1 MPEESVAL
9 KSTTNHIANRSG
21 NQSAS
26 IPTPLPKTTL
36 IPTTE
41 SPHPH
46 IQDVTQSPMPSVQA
60 SQPVNRR
67 VPYFRYFG
75 PTAIAPGYKQMVV
88 SMQHPPRSSALSRSL
103 PIDTSPA
110 DARDGRTD
118 LDATSQLHMDL
129 HIYDLKMN
137 SATSPLILHLV
148 DTFFAHLGS
157 SFPFLNKERLM
168 SAINVK
174 EAEPILID
182 ALCSLAARFSDH
194 PLLSRSEGDDS
205 LRVECGNVFAQRA
218 KTAVIDT
225 FPCPTITSTQ
235 ACLLLAYQSFGAGQD
250 SALWM
255 YLGCAIR
262 MAVDTGLH
270 KITCAALQADGDLG
284 LPGSGFNDTAS
295 HTSYSSPGEK
305 SSLQQDVRKERIDT
319 FWAVFILDR
328 VVSTGVGR
336 PVTLKEKD
344 FELPLPRIVD
354 RESPHWPA
362 PYLALIQIINLYG
375 HMSDAMNAV
384 RDVDT
389 INNTSISTVEQ
400 QLTTFYNGLD
410 QRLVFNATNFQH
422 YVKAGE
428 GTSFILLHF
437 WFHTLIILV
446 HQPMLLKPTEIR
458 GAPLSSHSREL
469 SMSSAKTIA
478 DILQF
483 AELIDPKSFLSNP
496 FTCQPLYIS
505 ACAFLAESVMLV
517 QQNDSSNEHRSS
529 QYDDDTHGR
538 DNIQESSEQKSPGP
552 AVHQNYAKCHRGL
565 QQIQSYWSG
574 AKYIVTAL
582 EQRASGIWDPETYTT
597 DEMESTKLPT
607 FEVPKE
613 WKRKVSPS
621 WNSSQDNHHIAGSV
635 IDQSHAIGWSL
646 TGTTNSP
653 TSNLTFL
660 YPSNT
665 ACGNSPQV
673 CPPSGNMVYD
683 PIRQAQSARN
693 MPAIPPATPIYPCN
707 NQFDNTAY
715 LKAST
720 IEQAQQASG
729 DMQHVMS
736 MGNFMDVNIHTRP
749 EYEQA
754 RSDQSSL
761 LFGQAMSSLDTRPTN
776 VGGMFIES
784 QDVDMSA
791 LDHEISWLEYIPNYG
806 WNACATVEESGP
818 LWMNGMVP

>member
-1 MPEESVAL
+1 MPEGSVAL
-9 KSTTNHIANRSG
+9 ESTTNHVANRSG
-21 NQSAS
+21 NHPAF
-26 IPTPLPKTTL
+26 IPTPLPNTTL
-36 IPTTE
+36 APTTE
-41 SPHPH
+41 LSYPH
-46 IQDVTQSPMPSVQA
+46 IEAVTQSPIPLAHV
-60 SQPVNRR
+60 SQPTNRR

-88 SMQHPPRSSALSRSL
+88 SMQHPFRSSALSRSL
-103 PIDTSPA
+103 LVESSPA
-110 DARDGRTD
+110 DTRDECAD
-118 LDATSQLHMDL
+118 LNTTSELHMDL
-129 HIYDLKMN
+129 HVYDLETS

-157 SFPFLNKERLM
+157 SFSFLNKERLT
-168 SAINVK
+168 SAINAK
-174 EAEPILID
+174 EAEPILVD
-182 ALCSLAARFSDH
+182 AVCSLAARFSDH
-194 PLLSRSEGDDS
+194 PLLSKPERDDR
-205 LRVECGNVFAQRA
+205 LRVECSDVFAQRA
-218 KTAVIDT
+218 KAAIIDT
-225 FPCPTITSTQ
+225 FPCPTMTSTQ
-235 ACLLLAYQSFGAGQD
+235 VCLLLAYQSFGAGQD

-262 MAVDTGLH
+262 MAIDTGLH
-270 KITCAALQADGDLG
+270 KITCAPLQSDSDAGPRDSVFD
-284 LPGSGFNDTAS
+284 DTAS
-295 HTSYSSPGEK
+295 QTSHSSPGER

-344 FELPLPRIVD
+344 FELPLPKIVD

-384 RDVDT
+384 RHADSID
-389 INNTSISTVEQ
+389 NTSISTVEQ
-400 QLTTFYNGLD
+400 QLTTFYHSLD

-446 HQPMLLKPTEIR
+446 HQPLLLKPIEIR

-505 ACAFLAESVMLV
+505 ACAFLAESVILA
-517 QQNDSSNEHRSS
+517 QQNDSSIEHRTS
-529 QYDDDTHGR
+529 QYDNDAHGR
-538 DNIQESSEQKSPGP
+538 DNKGESSEQKSPGP
-552 AVHQNYAKCHRGL
+552 AVHHNYAKCHRGL

-582 EQRASGIWDPETYTT
+582 EQRASGIWDPETYTI

-621 WNSSQDNHHIAGSV
+621 WNISQDNHHTVSSV

-660 YPSNT
+660 YPSNG
-665 ACGNSPQV
+665 AGGNSPQV

-683 PIRQAQSARN
+683 PIRQAQSVRN
-693 MPAIPPATPIYPCN
+693 MPAIPPLTPIYPRN

-715 LKAST
+715 LTAST
-720 IEQAQQASG
+720 IEQAQQDSG
-729 DMQHVMS
+729 NMQHAMS
-736 MGNFMDVNIHTRP
+736 MGSFIDMNIHTRP
-749 EYEQA
+749 EVEQA

-761 LFGQAMSSLDTRPTN
+761 LYGPAMSSLDTRTTN

-791 LDHEISWLEYIPNYG
+791 LDHDISWLEYIPNYG
-806 WNACATVEESGP
+806 WNACATVEESRP